1 MIAAAESF
9 SDVLERL
16 ARHIAAEIHDDL
28 AWEYEFFTSFL
39 ADEIKGCDAEM
50 LRNYINNKLRS
61 HFAGS
66 VREIRSFNAS
76 SASSRLDFLI
86 I

>member
-28 AWEYEFFTSFL
+28 AREYEFFTSFL
-39 ADEIKGCDAEM
+39 ADEIKGCDAVM
-50 LRNYINNKLRS
+50 LFTRRDINIIAERRNKVCRLRS
-61 HFAGS
+61 VKLAQIN
-66 VREIRSFNAS
+66 V
-76 SASSRLDFLI
+76 
-86 I
+86 

>member
-9 SDVLERL
+9 SDVLDRL

-39 ADEIKGCDAEM
+39 ADEIKRCDAEM

-66 VREIRSFNAS
+66 VRGDQIF
-76 SASSRLDFLI
+76 
-86 I
+86 

>member
-39 ADEIKGCDAEM
+39 ADEIKGCDTEM

-66 VREIRSFNAS
+66 VRGDQIF
-76 SASSRLDFLI
+76 
-86 I
+86 